1 MSKIA
6 TVTGIERKA
15 NWPSQAT
22 FSFGPYK
29 GQWEVLMTPQNKTEQ
44 RIAVC
49 EHKGHARDLCA
60 ALEFAH
66 EHGIV

>member
-1 MSKIA
+1 MGKI
-6 TVTGIERKA
+6 TNVMGIEKNA
-15 NWPSQAT
+15 SYPNVAT

-29 GQWEVLMTPQNKTEQ
+29 GQWEILMTPQNKTEQ

-60 ALEFAH
+60 ALEYAH
-66 EHGIV
+66 AHGIV